1 MAIVSSG
8 QLSMGTL
15 ADNKDSASRADLSL
29 SALSTQFASG
39 SAVGDVDGNGSA
51 NQTAD
56 RNALN
61 TAGFA
66 ISEFYDAEFVN
77 EFYDTVVAQ
86 LADGTA
92 VTDDGYVDG
101 ESGRI
106 SFNVNDAT
114 LGNSYTVGLK
124 NASTNAVIV
133 DETATKSG
141 TGTKTINFTAPSI
154 DAANNFYYPFVSTG
168 TFENAVGSNIDHYDA
183 IGAVSIDAVS
193 TTTVANTSTD
203 TNITHG
209 RSIAD
214 VSSLDDYN
222 WSFVK
227 TAGDGSGVSNGEGGY
242 GTVTSA
248 VSEPTITYRGP
259 GTFTADLRVDGDPA
273 QARNSTTAAQVSHRI
288 DYTAQV
294 TIANP
299 SDVNQG
305 TNYNV
310 TGNHKGHS
318 GGIQVDEILASNNS
332 VLSSNDDSTDS
343 RIVSTNYSQAITPST
358 GGGDNTRSVKVKAHN
373 NGVSATSN
381 AFDIF
386 PLLTTSKNTINPAS
400 ETIFA
405 TRNNTDTSNFP
416 TTFTFGSPGTR
427 TDNITGRTYS
437 EQADSSNI
445 MSLTGD
451 TTPSSQT
458 GTQPGV
464 LASANVGT
472 ATIRYTVQGNS
483 SQTTFTDCTLTVNY
497 SMEVTP
503 TGLNES
509 TNKGFNEELGVLYTV
524 QGFTAT
530 RVDGELYDTDDL
542 NTKLG
547 STAIFQNGISAG
559 ALQTLSGTITSNIN
573 PATTFSIGAPAAA
586 DGEDGFKIKLI
597 AKDSGGTIRATA
609 FTDAFELNVQ
619 ATDTINTQTLL
630 GAEIGY
636 NSILNAAD
644 TTPEGANTTDTV
656 HLIGTIVN
664 SKTVFT
670 SATLATAYDGD
681 PLNDN
686 TRQHYSNASNVFV
699 INDSGVV
706 SSLRSRTP
714 STLTVGASE
723 VSDSTTTITI
733 NITGDTIVTRL
744 LRVSVTP
751 SGGTESTETVAP
763 SSQTTSLNQ
772 NYQITSL
779 APGTTFAIK
788 VRGENNDKTGAYSN
802 IVNFNTDAQIRT
814 LATSDSA
821 TADATMRFTGTSF
834 ISAHAA
840 RNKYS
845 DTFVITVGNCVSNDK
860 CVITT
865 TATGDDLTDF
875 SVVLAANTDNGTSP
889 WNTST
894 GAEVGTDVV
903 SSASITKSSPRSITF
918 SGLSAGT
925 NTLTCRLRAEYD
937 GSTNNEVSD
946 QTMTATITALVQ
958 NSAGSTVLASATMH
972 TVNVEHLPGA

>member
-183 IGAVSIDAVS
+183 IGAVSITDPS
-193 TTTVANTSTD
+193 DTTLANTSATHD
-203 TNITHG
+203 ITHA

-214 VSSLDDYN
+214 ESSLNDYN
-222 WSFVK
+222 WTFAKSS
-227 TAGDGSGVSNGEGGY
+227 GDGSNPNP
-242 GTVTSA
+242 TSA
-248 VSEPTITYRGP
+248 TTSTPTVRYTGP
-259 GTFTADLRVDGDPA
+259 GIYTIDLRVDGIPS
-273 QARNSTTAAQVSHRI
+273 QARNSTTATQVSHRI

-294 TIANP
+294 TIDNP

-305 TNYNV
+305 TDYNV

-358 GGGDNTRSVKVKAHN
+358 GGGNNTRSVKVKAHN

-405 TRNNTDTSNFP
+405 TRNNTDTSSFP
-416 TTFTFGSPGTR
+416 TTFTFDSPGTR
-427 TDNITGRTYS
+427 TDNITSRTYS

-472 ATIRYTVQGNS
+472 ATIRYTVQGDS
-483 SQTTFTDCTLTVNY
+483 SQTTFTDCTLTVNF

-503 TGLNES
+503 TGLNEG

-530 RVDGELYDTDDL
+530 RIDGELYDTDDL

-619 ATDTINTQTLL
+619 TTDTINTQTLL

-644 TTPEGANTTDTV
+644 TTPEGVNTTDTV
-656 HLIGTIVN
+656 HLIGAIINTKV
-664 SKTVFT
+664 VFT
-670 SATLATAYDGD
+670 SATLASVYDGD

-714 STLTVGASE
+714 NTPTIASSSVDTDELTVNLSANTE
-723 VSDSTTTITI
+723 
-733 NITGDTIVTRL
+733 VTRQFE
-744 LRVSVTP
+744 VSVTP
-751 SGGTESTETVAP
+751 SGGSESTSTTNV
-763 SSQTTSLNQ
+763 SSNGSSITQAITIGSLN
-772 NYQITSL
+772 
-779 APGTTFAIK
+779 PGIAHSVK
-788 VRGENNDKTGAYSN
+788 VRGINSDIDGSYSGAST
-802 IVNFNTDAQIRT
+802 ITTKAQIRT
-814 LATSDSA
+814 LGTSDAS
-821 TADATMRFTGTSF
+821 TTDATMRFTGTSF

-845 DTFVITVGNCVSNDK
+845 DTFVITVGNCVSNDQ

-865 TATGDDLTDF
+865 TATGDNLTDF
-875 SVVLAANTDNGTSP
+875 SVKLAANTDNGTSP

-894 GAEVGTDVV
+894 GAEVGTDVD
-903 SSASITKSSPRSITF
+903 SSAAVTTSNARSITF
-918 SGLSAGT
+918 TGLNAGT

-937 GSTNNEVSD
+937 GSTNNVFSQEEMD
-946 QTMTATITALVQ
+946 CTITALVK

-972 TVNVEHLPGA
+972 TVTVTHNPTA